1 MAHNLAFQHYDGN
14 KAWASKLGV
23 CLQEIYVHAMHL
35 LSQEIHTFLILEW
48 PLLKEN
54 YSSKCTD
61 VDVLYLH
68 LFARVGLHTHI
79 GRLPSDLLDTAIR
92 NTKPLSCIHAVW

>member
-1 MAHNLAFQHYDGN
+1 MAHNLTFQHYDAN

-35 LSQEIHTFLILEW
+35 LIFEW

-92 NTKPLSCIHAVW
+92 NTKPL

>member
-1 MAHNLAFQHYDGN
+1 MAHNLAFQHYDAN

-35 LSQEIHTFLILEW
+35 LRKYTHLLILEW

-92 NTKPLSCIHAVW
+92 NIKPLSCIHAVL